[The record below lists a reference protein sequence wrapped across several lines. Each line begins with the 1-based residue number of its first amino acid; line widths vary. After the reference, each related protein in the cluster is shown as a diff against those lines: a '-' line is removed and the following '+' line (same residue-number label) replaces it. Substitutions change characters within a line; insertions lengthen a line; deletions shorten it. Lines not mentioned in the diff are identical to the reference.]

1 MVEINS
7 LESMLESGQDN
18 ALIRFT
24 LGSAF
29 MQNQKFEQAIEHL
42 AKAVE
47 MDPGY
52 SAAWKNYG
60 KALEQ
65 NDQIDDAIDVY
76 RKGITTAEAKGDKQT
91 AKEMNVFLK
100 RLSKK

>member
-7 LESMLESGQDN
+7 LESMLELGQDN

-29 MQNQKFEQAIEHL
+29 MQNQKYDQAIEHL

-47 MDPGY
+47 MDPSY

-60 KALEQ
+60 KALEHSGRI
-65 NDQIDDAIDVY
+65 NDAIDVY
-76 RKGITTAEAKGDKQT
+76 KKGINRAETKGDKQT